1 MTTHTTTV
9 AITPCPIKL
18 PVYLDVSGLVQAG
31 KPQITHICMTGDRTK
46 EDVTSFLNAS
56 EIANIT
62 KSFLEDYYALASA

>member
-18 PVYLDVSGLVQAG
+18 PVYLDVSGLVQDG
-31 KPQITHICMTGDRTK
+31 KPQITHICMTGDRTR
-46 EDVTSFLNAS
+46 EDMTRFLTPE

-62 KSFLEDYYALASA
+62 KHFLEDFHALAAN